1 MNELLQKRNITIQE
15 LVKQQELQFEYRTK
29 NPKVLDVIMKQESI
43 QYLIDTFQ
51 HSVDKVILKRIL
63 GLCISPNIMI
73 ISEIGHNPVLTTEF
87 LSVLK
92 NPSSYHRFILSSI
105 CHVFIRICE
114 LQTDAVFR
122 NLYNSKEMLFD
133 ILSSL
138 HIPAVFQ
145 LAAKLILYR
154 EKAIPFGW
162 LILRCLLDEHGLGCN
177 LPIKILSL
185 GAFGGY
191 EVNQPKLYREQRIRC
206 IELLILFF
214 TQPCFGG
221 NDLFN
226 SVSDALPLL
235 LEDAGD
241 DEERSVVFKISLLM
255 NPSSA
260 MGYSAVSIINSLTCE
275 DCLLVT
281 ALQYITQFDV
291 LIGPRSMELF
301 VYRILHRKSVNNFVL
316 LNAASMIAKCVQ
328 MQKRNMDLQSN
339 LRGLLFRCY
348 KVDGLPLVTRA
359 FKAVFLAAADG
370 YDLDPL
376 SKNGF
381 DEVYEARTLDEP
393 TDPEIEDRIRE
404 YRANARA
411 IDEKR
416 ASISPIFDARTLW
429 REEAPKIAAK
439 YKTVDRLYISQPMPP
454 ESVPGTPSSK
464 CSRRRSSSSKKSI
477 NSSSD
482 DGYFLEEIEV
492 TETYP
497 YQQMEF
503 REIVDVKTPPKE
515 LPPITVQEASKEP
528 LPPPSPVRME
538 EPILSKMTK
547 VVTPRSSKQNHVIL
561 SGDDDIN
568 LDVPPR
574 PPRIILSDDSSDDY
588 DDESVDAMKEM
599 LKQQLSR
606 LSMSRRRRPKL
617 VISDGSLSTSK
628 ID

>member
-1 MNELLQKRNITIQE
+1 MNELLQRKNFTIQE

-29 NPKVLDVIMKQESI
+29 NPKVLDVIMRQESI
-43 QYLIDTFQ
+43 DFLIETFQ
-51 HSVDKVILKRIL
+51 HSLDKVILKRIL

-73 ISEIGHNPVLTTEF
+73 ISEIGHNPVLTTHF

-92 NPSSYHRFILSSI
+92 NPNNYHRFILSSI

-114 LQTDAVFR
+114 LQTEAVFR
-122 NLYNSKEMLFD
+122 NLYNSKEILFD
-133 ILSSL
+133 LLNSL

-154 EKAIPFGW
+154 EKAIPFTW
-162 LILRCLLDEHGLGCN
+162 LILKCLLDEHGLGYN

-191 EVNQPKLYREQRIRC
+191 EVNQPKLFREQRIRC
-206 IELLILFF
+206 IELLILYF
-214 TQPCFGG
+214 TQPCFGT

-226 SVSDALPLL
+226 AVSDALPLL

-241 DEERSVVFKISLLM
+241 DEERSVVFKIALLM

-260 MGYSAVSIINSLTCE
+260 IGYSAVSIINSLTCE

-316 LNAASMIAKCVQ
+316 LNAASMVAKCVQ

-370 YDLDPL
+370 YMLDPL
-376 SKNGF
+376 SNNGF

-393 TDPEIEDRIRE
+393 TDPEIEDHIRE

-416 ASISPIFDARTLW
+416 ANISPIFDARTLW
-429 REEAPKIAAK
+429 REEAPNKAAK
-439 YKTVDRLYISQPMPP
+439 YQTVDRLYISQPMPP
-454 ESVPGTPSSK
+454 ENVPGTPSSR
-464 CSRRRSSSSKKSI
+464 CSRRRSSSSKKSV

-482 DGYFLEEIEV
+482 DDFFLEEIEV

-503 REIVDVKTPPKE
+503 REIVDEKTPPKE
-515 LPPITVQEASKEP
+515 LPPITIQEASKEP
-528 LPPPSPVRME
+528 LPPPSPVRE
-538 EPILSKMTK
+538 EPILTKMTK
-547 VVTPRSSKQNHVIL
+547 VVTPRSSKQASVII

-574 PPRIILSDDSSDDY
+574 PPRIIISDDSSDD
-588 DDESVDAMKEM
+588 DNDENIDAMKEM

-606 LSMSRRRRPKL
+606 LSKSRENKPKL
-617 VISDGSLSTSK
+617 VMSDNSVSTSK